1 MNASFGKDSHVFDPM
16 WGKSRRGW
24 LHKSW
29 GAGEADDGWA
39 SSLPLCNNRTWID
52 IDEVGDP
59 LKIKDM
65 GGLDPLSGRK
75 EGRTT

>member
-16 WGKSRRGW
+16 WGKSRRRW

-52 IDEVGDP
+52 IDEVEDP
-59 LKIKDM
+59 ERMHLITM
-65 GGLDPLSGRK
+65 HQRLSYNHVWSGP
-75 EGRTT
+75 